1 MTEIMENPRTPD
13 AREDPPH
20 THTVKVKLLEKSE
33 YYDSWMIFLKRSG
46 F

>member
-20 THTVKVKLLEKSE
+20 THSE
-33 YYDSWMIFLKRSG
+33 SEAIG
-46 F
+46 EI